1 MDDLD
6 AIKALEDARDVLDW
20 LAENYPNT
28 VPVPP
33 IGLEE
38 ILNASVFLESF
49 LTAIGQEGI
58 NARGEVWVK
67 QNDGNN

>member
-6 AIKALEDARDVLDW
+6 AIKALEDARDALNW
-20 LAENYPNT
+20 LGENYPNM
-28 VPVPP
+28 VPAPP

-49 LTAIGQEGI
+49 LAAIGQEGI
-58 NARGEVWVK
+58 NARGDTPTTP
-67 QNDGNN
+67 NLLP

>member
-6 AIKALEDARDVLDW
+6 SIKALGDARDVLNW
-20 LAENYPNT
+20 LAENYPNM
-28 VPVPP
+28 VPIPP

-49 LTAIGQEGI
+49 LAAIEQEGI
-58 NARGEVWVK
+58 NARGEAWDGI
-67 QNDGNN
+67 QN